1 MNPKTTNIGSI
12 GYQLKAVTILT
23 CMGLLAFWATF
34 YSPFLYDD
42 AHAIVENPYIQHLS
56 DFQKNVGIGNIFNRS
71 VLLLTF
77 SVNREIGGL
86 DVFGYHLTNILVHI
100 LTGLVWYFLVS
111 ELLLFEPP
119 RHRLKRLPVICA
131 SIHLVNPLTVE
142 TVTYISSR
150 SSGLATFFYLVA
162 FYIFCRLV
170 RPRKENLAWTGKLL
184 FIAGISGF
192 LFLGAGTKEII
203 ITFPLMAI
211 VYIWLITPAGE
222 RKSLTTKIAV
232 ILLPLV
238 LYFLYRYMEQGN
250 IFSLK
255 ADPVSGETGRF
266 LYLFSQIKVVIHYYL
281 LKLLLPFNL
290 NFEPDIRLLPGFID
304 GQLIFAVGILGTGA
318 IMVFRHKSPILQF
331 AALWFFITLLPSSS
345 FIPLKQIVTEHRTYL
360 PGLGFSLALGWLFLN
375 APSVRAL
382 ATGLLLAFLS
392 LNFLLTVNRS
402 LDYRSEIILW
412 KDTVEKSPNK
422 ALVHNN
428 LASAYMES
436 EMLEEAKEELG
447 ITLQLNPAQ
456 SDAYANFGHIHFRQE
471 HWNKAIEEF
480 DHAIAL
486 GSNKPDTYYFA
497 GLARSKQKAYGEAI
511 PFLQKAVRLRSHK
524 ASYHFYLG
532 NAFRHLGSFDEALQE
547 FRRTLEIQP
556 MHSQAQNN
564 IGVIFW
570 NLKAYERAEVEFN
583 KALDIQQNLP
593 EIHQNLA
600 TLHLKNNRYANAI
613 PHLDQVLKLQP
624 GNTTAQKLLDHAL
637 GQMKKGP
644 S

>member
-1 MNPKTTNIGSI
+1 MNSKITNIGSI
-12 GYQLKAVTILT
+12 GYQLKSVTLLT

-34 YSPFLYDD
+34 YSPFIYDD

-56 DFQKNVGIGNIFNRS
+56 DYQKSVGIENIFNRS

-77 SVNREIGGL
+77 AVNREIGGL
-86 DVFGYHLTNILVHI
+86 DVFGYHLTNVLVHI
-100 LTGLVWYFLVS
+100 LTGLVWFFLVS
-111 ELLLFEPP
+111 ELLLLEPL
-119 RHRLKRLPVICA
+119 RHRLNRLPLICA

-170 RPRKENLAWTGKLL
+170 RPRKENLAWAGKLL
-184 FIAGISGF
+184 FIVGISGF
-192 LFLGAGTKEII
+192 LFLGAGTKEIVV
-203 ITFPLMAI
+203 TFPLMAI
-211 VYIWLITPAGE
+211 IYIWLITPAGE
-222 RKSLTTKIAV
+222 RKSLKTKIGA
-232 ILLPLV
+232 ILLPLL
-238 LYFLYRYMEQGN
+238 LYFCYRYMEQGN

-255 ADPVSGETGRF
+255 ADPVSGETSRF
-266 LYLFSQIKVVIHYYL
+266 LYFFSQIKVAVHYYL
-281 LKLLLPFNL
+281 LKLFLPFNL

-304 GQLIFAVGILGTGA
+304 GQLVFTVGILGAGA
-318 IMVFRHKSPILQF
+318 IMIFRHKSPILQF
-331 AALWFFITLLPSSS
+331 AVLWFFITLLPSSS
-345 FIPLKQIVTEHRTYL
+345 FIPLKQIAIEHRTYL

-375 APSVRAL
+375 AQSVRAL

-402 LDYRSEIILW
+402 LDYRSEIMLW

-428 LASAYMES
+428 LATAYMEN
-436 EMLEEAKEELG
+436 EMLEEAKEELA

-456 SDAYANFGHIHFRQE
+456 SDAYANLGHIHFRQE

-497 GLARSKQKAYGEAI
+497 GLAWSKQKAYGEAI
-511 PFLQKAVRLRSHK
+511 PFLQKAVSMRSHK
-524 ASYHFYLG
+524 ADYHFDLG
-532 NAFRHLGSFDEALQE
+532 NAFRYVGSFDEALQE
-547 FRRTLEIQP
+547 FRQTLEIQP
-556 MHSQAQNN
+556 KHPQAQNN

-570 NLKAYERAEVEFN
+570 NLKAYERAEMEFK
-583 KALDIQQNLP
+583 KALDIQQDLP
-593 EIHQNLA
+593 EIHHNLA
-600 TLHLKNNRYANAI
+600 ALHLINNRYANAI
-613 PHLDQVLKLQP
+613 PYLEQVLKLQP
-624 GNTTAQKLLDHAL
+624 GNATARKLLDHAL